1 VEVKY
6 TGVMTAP
13 VYGSGSVPACTASVC
28 HFMGQRYRQR
38 SDSTQNRGYLLNV
51 EKRAF
56 ALRFDVR

>member
-1 VEVKY
+1 
-6 TGVMTAP
+6 
-13 VYGSGSVPACTASVC
+13 
-28 HFMGQRYRQR
+28 MGQRYRKR